1 MYRPEEGYAISVY
14 HSFNDEVDHYRVH
27 WWRCVG
33 CALLIKRSMNR
44 EPSEKD
50 CREYRKDRS
59 KMRPCTDNRCLW
71 HSHVKRCGAKF
82 EKIKSPDPKP
92 KPPPKEKKTHP
103 DDKAKKGGAVKAKER
118 AVSGR
123 GTLDGLGKAP
133 KQPGIQD
140 FFAGGGGSK
149 SVKGNQGVTKGGST
163 SFTPAKR
170 PANDMDAGGGCMQK
184 YTCPVCAQ
192 TFESEGA
199 VSVHLDSCLAG

>member
-1 MYRPEEGYAISVY
+1 
-14 HSFNDEVDHYRVH
+14 
-27 WWRCVG
+27 
-33 CALLIKRSMNR
+33 MNR

-59 KMRPCTDNRCLW
+59 KMRPCTDNRCSW

-92 KPPPKEKKTHP
+92 KPPPKEKKTRP
-103 DDKAKKGGAVKAKER
+103 DEKAKKGGAVKAKER

-133 KQPGIQD
+133 RQPGIQD

-149 SVKGNQGVTKGGST
+149 SVKGDQGVTEGGAIC
-163 SFTPAKR
+163 FTPAKR

>member
-59 KMRPCTDNRCLW
+59 KMKACTDNRCLW
-71 HSHVKRCGAKF
+71 HSHVKRCGGKF
-82 EKIKSPDPKP
+82 EKIKSPEPKP
-92 KPPPKEKKTHP
+92 KPPPKEKKAKSEGGAG
-103 DDKAKKGGAVKAKER
+103 KAKKEGVGKTNER
-118 AVSGR
+118 AVHGR
-123 GTLDGLGKAP
+123 GALEVSDKAP
-133 KQPGIQD
+133 KQPGILD
-140 FFAGGGGSK
+140 FFTGGGS
-149 SVKGNQGVTKGGST
+149 SRPKGDGEGAPSL
-163 SFTPAKR
+163 TPAKR
-170 PANDMDAGGGCMQK
+170 PASDMGVGRAVVK
-184 YTCPVCAQ
+184 RYTCPVCAQ
-192 TFESEGA
+192 SFETEGA